1 MPPRQANPIR
11 SASAAIPTPNANDLR
26 TRSFEDDPDAEK
38 DHGDGE
44 FHGADH
50 ADWVPD
56 RNIGIPDQ
64 FESDMRR
71 RTCADS
77 FSQ

>member
-44 FHGADH
+44 FHDDRH
-50 ADWVPD
+50 A
-56 RNIGIPDQ
+56 
-64 FESDMRR
+64 
-71 RTCADS
+71 
-77 FSQ
+77 

>member
-1 MPPRQANPIR
+1 MDPPGARL
-11 SASAAIPTPNANDLR
+11 ASVALAQSDLDPCR
-26 TRSFEDDPDAEK
+26 AGSLEDDPDAEK